1 VKLNDNQPIVGPK
14 GLPVGVAAL
23 VVLVIVAAAVVSWHI
38 YNRPAHPYDVH
49 RNSAT
54 WIADVTLVRAEINS
68 NSAVLPVGS
77 LRDIPGVGKIVKI
90 LVNRTPSGKGL
101 SIEFLTAFGVGSNA
115 TGLVYLNDHGPPWD
129 MCVVHLRGVWWQLGP
144 LDVDGTTCARGF
156 HFTPGG

>member
-1 VKLNDNQPIVGPK
+1 VKSNDSQPNAEPK
-14 GLPVGVAAL
+14 GLPAGVAAL
-23 VVLVIVAAAVVSWHI
+23 VVLVIVAAAIVSWHF

-54 WIADVTLVRAEINS
+54 WIADVTLVRSEIS
-68 NSAVLPVGS
+68 SHSPVVPVGP

-90 LVNRTPSGKGL
+90 LVNQTPSRSGL
-101 SIEFLTAFGVGSNA
+101 SIQFLTALGVGSNA
-115 TGLVYLNDHGPPWD
+115 TGLVYLNDFGPPFD

-144 LDVDGTTCARGF
+144 LDADGTTCARGF